1 MERSIVAYVAKYVSE
16 PFEYYE
22 TLGTVTTLSEEN
34 YLIISKLTAILRL
47 AEGLVISHREKCEQ
61 VGVDL
66 QPDSV
71 VITVETAK
79 DMTLE
84 RGLFGRS
91 ADFFEEVFNM
101 KPSIRQIKNI

>member
-1 MERSIVAYVAKYVSE
+1 M
-16 PFEYYE
+16 
-22 TLGTVTTLSEEN
+22 
-34 YLIISKLTAILRL
+34 
-47 AEGLVISHREKCEQ
+47 
-61 VGVDL
+61 DL